1 MAVLYE
7 MSTIGVPL
15 FIRGL
20 TQLSH
25 NIEKAESWANENNVS
40 SEQLAATRLHP
51 DMLPLS
57 FQVQFACNVAKG
69 VLHRVAGLEWVV
81 HEDNETNTAQLK
93 DRIERT
99 LKLLR
104 DAEGNKDA
112 FKGKED
118 TEVSVQ
124 VPGKEFKFTGTVYI
138 SYWSIP
144 NFYFHITTAY
154 DIMRKEGVP
163 LGKPDFLGR
172 PNHHRPLVGFWLDLD
187 PVEIEDILE
196 SPLDFARSTKTN
208 PERVHPNP
216 ISISESAQ
224 SAMSKQFTA
233 NEVKEAGSVEKGLH
247 IIIDNNVYEMG
258 SFVDE
263 HPGGAKILKR
273 VGGKDASKQ
282 FWKYHNESVLK
293 KYQERLKVG
302 TLKESAKL

>member
-1 MAVLYE
+1 MPILTDCAVSNQYSQYNPLPFSNK
-7 MSTIGVPL
+7 STIGVPL

-25 NIEKAESWANENNVS
+25 NIEKAESWASENNVS

-69 VLHRVAGLEWVV
+69 VLHRVAGTEWVV
-81 HEDNETNTAQLK
+81 HEDNETTTAQLK

-118 TEVSVQ
+118 TEVTVQ

-154 DIMRKEGVP
+154 DILRKEGVP

-172 PNHHRPLVGFWLDLD
+172 P
-187 PVEIEDILE
+187 
-196 SPLDFARSTKTN
+196 
-208 PERVHPNP
+208 
-216 ISISESAQ
+216 
-224 SAMSKQFTA
+224 
-233 NEVKEAGSVEKGLH
+233 
-247 IIIDNNVYEMG
+247 
-258 SFVDE
+258 
-263 HPGGAKILKR
+263 
-273 VGGKDASKQ
+273 
-282 FWKYHNESVLK
+282 
-293 KYQERLKVG
+293 
-302 TLKESAKL
+302 